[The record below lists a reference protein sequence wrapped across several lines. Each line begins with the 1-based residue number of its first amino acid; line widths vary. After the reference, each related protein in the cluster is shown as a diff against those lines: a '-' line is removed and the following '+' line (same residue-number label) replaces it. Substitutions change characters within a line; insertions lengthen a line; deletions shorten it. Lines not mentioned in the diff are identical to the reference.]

1 MSGAQ
6 GRIVHV
12 RCSIR
17 TAMQPIQRVAIV
29 GAGNMGSGIAQKT
42 AQEEFDVQ
50 MVDREQQ
57 WVDRGQGIIRDFLSE
72 AVERRIFSPAQVD
85 AIQGRIT
92 GVVGVENTA
101 VDTDL
106 VIEAV
111 FEDFDIKA
119 AVFATLDAAC
129 GPETILASNTSS
141 LSVNALAE
149 ATGRADRFVGLHFF
163 YHPAKNRLVEVIPA
177 ASSSPETIEK
187 VVQYCKMLGKVVI
200 VCGDRPG
207 FVVNRFFVP
216 WLNEACLLLEEGV
229 ATAAQIDAAAR
240 KAFRIGL
247 GPFGLMNLTGPPIAL
262 HSTDYLAEQ
271 LHTPRYVGAQN
282 LRDLIDANE
291 QWDVS
296 GDETYTEQQYASVAE
311 RLYGVVFGV
320 AAQIVEEGV
329 CTMEDVDRG
338 AKVGLRW
345 ARGPFEMMNRVGIQ
359 EAHKMASAYA
369 DLSAESDPQR
379 AWAVPAFFTA
389 QANAGDAWNFSYVDT
404 TIEAGVATLTINRP
418 EAMNALNETV
428 VNQLNAALETVN
440 ADESVHTIVLDG
452 AGKAF
457 VAGADVKFFVDKIR
471 ADAIPD
477 IVTFTANGHAML
489 DKLESSSKT
498 TIALTTGLALGGGL
512 ELALACDYRIG
523 TRRTQFRFPET
534 SIGIYPGLGGSQRPA
549 RICGIPAARW
559 SVLAGN
565 FMDAQTGHDLGLLT
579 HLVDVA
585 AVNGCVSQLA
595 SAGKPANKYPGAPAN
610 PASAVATFATS
621 FYSDA
626 NMGAIMQGTCP
637 EGFDAEEKG
646 IARQMKS
653 LARAAPIALNMAS
666 NLIDATSTTT
676 LAVGL
681 QMELDQLTDIFSTED
696 SLEGLSALI
705 EGRKPGYRNA

>member
-1 MSGAQ
+1 
-6 GRIVHV
+6 
-12 RCSIR
+12 
-17 TAMQPIQRVAIV
+17 MQPIQRVAIV

-57 WVDRGQGIIRDFLSE
+57 WVDRGQSIISNFLSE
-72 AVERRIFSPAQVD
+72 AVERRIFSSAQVE
-85 AIQGRIT
+85 AIEGRIT

-101 VDTDL
+101 VNTDL

-111 FEDFDIKA
+111 FEDFDIKT
-119 AVFATLDAAC
+119 AVFKTLDKAC
-129 GPETILASNTSS
+129 GPDTILASNTSS

-149 ATGRADRFVGLHFF
+149 ATGRPDRFVGLHFF
-163 YHPAKNRLVEVIPA
+163 FHPAKNRLVEVIPA
-177 ASSSPETIEK
+177 HASSPETVEK

-200 VCGDRPG
+200 VCADRPG

-229 ATAAQIDAAAR
+229 GTAAQIDAVAR

-262 HSTDYLAEQ
+262 HSTDYLSEQ
-271 LHTPRYVGAQN
+271 LKTPRYNGAQN

-291 QWDVS
+291 QWSLD
-296 GDETYTEQQYASVAE
+296 GDESYSDDQFTAISE

-320 AAQIVEEGV
+320 AAQIVDEGV
-329 CTMEDVDRG
+329 CSMEDVDRG

-345 ARGPFEMMNRVGIQ
+345 ARGPFELMNKVGV
-359 EAHKMASAYA
+359 EASSRMAQAYA
-369 DLSAESDPQR
+369 DLSAESDPSR
-379 AWAVPAFFTA
+379 AWNVPQFFVEQGNT
-389 QANAGDAWNFSYVDT
+389 NWTFSYIDT
-404 TIEAGVATLTINRP
+404 SIEDGVATVTINRP

-428 VNQLNAALETVN
+428 VSQLGKALDAVN
-440 ADESVHTIVLDG
+440 ANDSVHTIVLDG

-471 ADAIPD
+471 ADAISD
-477 IVTFTANGHAML
+477 IVEFTANGHVVL

-512 ELALACDYRIG
+512 ELALSCDYRVG

-559 SVLAGN
+559 AVLAGN
-565 FMDAQTGHDLGLLT
+565 FMDASTAADLGLLT
-579 HLVDVA
+579 HLVDVSGVSA
-585 AVNGCVSQLA
+585 CVAELVKN
-595 SAGKPANKYPGAPAN
+595 GKPTNKYPGQPAQ
-610 PASAVATFATS
+610 PESAVAVFASS
-621 FYSDA
+621 FFSDE
-626 NMGAIMQGTCP
+626 NMPDLMFGNCP
-637 EGFDAEEKG
+637 GGFDSQDRNVS
-646 IARQMKS
+646 RQLKS
-653 LARAAPIALNMAS
+653 LSRTAPIALSMAS
-666 NLIDATSTTT
+666 ALIDESANTS
-676 LAVGL
+676 LSEGL
-681 QMELDQLTDIFSTED
+681 QLELDRLTEIFSTSD

-705 EGRKPGYRNA
+705 EGRKPTYTNE

>member
-1 MSGAQ
+1 MYCIEFG
-6 GRIVHV
+6 H
-12 RCSIR
+12 
-17 TAMQPIQRVAIV
+17 TMQPIQRVAVV
-29 GAGNMGSGIAQKT
+29 GAGNMGSGIAQKS

-50 MVDREQQ
+50 MVDRELQ
-57 WVDRGQGIIRDFLSE
+57 WVERGQSIIANFLEE

-101 VDTDL
+101 ENTDL

-111 FEDFDIKA
+111 FEDFGVKT
-119 AVFATLDAAC
+119 AVFNALDAAC
-129 GPETILASNTSS
+129 GEGTILASNTSS

-177 ASSSPETIEK
+177 EASSQETIDK

-200 VCGDRPG
+200 VCADRPG

-216 WLNEACLLLEEGV
+216 WLNEACLLLEEG
-229 ATAAQIDAAAR
+229 AANAAQIDAIAC

-271 LHTPRYVGAQN
+271 LNTPRYTGAAN
-282 LRDLIDANE
+282 LRALVEANA

-296 GDETYTEQQYASVAE
+296 EDATYTEEQFTVVSE
-311 RLYGVVFGV
+311 RLLGVVFGV
-320 AAQIVEEGV
+320 AAQIVEEDI
-329 CTMEDVDRG
+329 CSMEDVDRG

-345 ARGPFEMMNRVGIQ
+345 ARGPFEMMNRIGVG
-359 EAHKMASAYA
+359 EACRMARAYA
-369 DLSAESDPQR
+369 QTAGEG
-379 AWAVPAFFTA
+379 WAVPAFFA
-389 QANAGDAWNFSYVDT
+389 DQGEDAWDFSYVDSDVSD
-404 TIEAGVATLTINRP
+404 GVASITINRP
-418 EAMNALNETV
+418 EAMTALNVTV
-428 VNQLNAALETVN
+428 VSQMIKAVSAANANDA
-440 ADESVHTIVLDG
+440 VHTIVLDG

-477 IVTFTANGHAML
+477 IYDFTAEGHEL
-489 DKLESSSKT
+489 LNLLETSSKT
-498 TIALTTGLALGGGL
+498 TVALTTGLALGGGL

-559 SVLAGN
+559 AVLAGN
-565 FMDAQTGHDLGLLT
+565 FMDANTAADLGLVT

-585 AVNGCVSQLA
+585 AVDECISTLA
-595 SAGKPANKYPGAPAN
+595 SQGKPAVKYPGQPAN
-610 PASAVATFATS
+610 PSSPVAKFATS
-621 FYSDA
+621 FFADE
-626 NMGAIMQGTCP
+626 NMPVLMSGACP
-637 EGFDAEEKG
+637 DGFDQGEKTV
-646 IARQMKS
+646 ARQIKS
-653 LARAAPIALNMAS
+653 LSFTAPIGLQMAS
-666 NLIDATSTTT
+666 DLIDATANTD
-676 LAVGL
+676 LQAGL
-681 QMELDQLTDIFSTED
+681 QLELDGLNTIFSTKD
-696 SLEGLSALI
+696 ALEGLSALI
-705 EGRKPGYRNA
+705 ENRRPTYTNQ